1 MSHKE
6 KKRGGRV
13 WGPGMVI
20 TIVLLLLSIEFIG
33 LLFFTKL
40 VPNHLLIAGG
50 LILLTVV
57 LLICLLTNDLRK
69 KLRFFLGAI
78 LAILLIIGLVV
89 GNLYVISTYNTL
101 VRISDVNTKTSAIG
115 VYVLTDDPAQSI
127 EDARNYTFG
136 KLSNLDL
143 ENTANAVDQIQNE
156 VGQGISTA
164 DKEGLTELVDALRSG
179 ECGAL
184 ILNHAYVPVIEEMEG
199 YENIESEIREISL
212 QLVEESLDTK
222 AGEDAAQVVQN
233 EDVLQL
239 FISGIDTRGSELI
252 ANSRSDVNIVATIN
266 TKTHQVLLVS
276 TPRDYFVP
284 LSISDGARDKL
295 THAGIYGVDCSMDT
309 LGMLYGYDIN
319 NYFRVNFVGFVD
331 IIDALGGI
339 TVNSDYDFTV
349 GDFSYVKGAN
359 NLSGI
364 EALAFARERH
374 AFAEGDRQR
383 GKNQMAVIE
392 GVIQKMLTPE
402 MLKNYT
408 SIMDAVEGSFDTNV
422 PYSKIAELVRH
433 QLEDNSKWTII
444 RYSVDGEGASEVP
457 YSMSS
462 RAYVMIPDETTV
474 NKAKSLMDRV
484 INNEIITQSDAQ

>member
-1 MSHKE
+1 
-6 KKRGGRV
+6 
-13 WGPGMVI
+13 
-20 TIVLLLLSIEFIG
+20 
-33 LLFFTKL
+33 
-40 VPNHLLIAGG
+40 
-50 LILLTVV
+50 
-57 LLICLLTNDLRK
+57 
-69 KLRFFLGAI
+69 
-78 LAILLIIGLVV
+78 
-89 GNLYVISTYNTL
+89 
-101 VRISDVNTKTSAIG
+101 
-115 VYVLTDDPAQSI
+115 
-127 EDARNYTFG
+127 
-136 KLSNLDL
+136 
-143 ENTANAVDQIQNE
+143 
-156 VGQGISTA
+156 
-164 DKEGLTELVDALRSG
+164 
-179 ECGAL
+179 
-184 ILNHAYVPVIEEMEG
+184 
-199 YENIESEIREISL
+199 
-212 QLVEESLDTK
+212 
-222 AGEDAAQVVQN
+222 
-233 EDVLQL
+233 
-239 FISGIDTRGSELI
+239 
-252 ANSRSDVNIVATIN
+252 
-266 TKTHQVLLVS
+266 
-276 TPRDYFVP
+276 
-284 LSISDGARDKL
+284 
-295 THAGIYGVDCSMDT
+295 MDT

-319 NYFRVNFVGFVD
+319 NCFRVNFVGFVD